1 MGTSE
6 AERYEAAR
14 ASSAKTHQG
23 YLNVLLPAPDSPGS
37 AFAAV
42 GAKARNGL
50 YGAVKNTRG
59 KEKTTMDQQDRL
71 RAKLVEYVQNVHA
84 MEQNVLLMLD
94 SIILTIR
101 DTELAVMF
109 EEHKAETRRQERRLN
124 ERLRALGGLSL
135 TSTGKDI
142 VAIATAQ
149 VKGIADLWRT
159 DKAVRNARD
168 AFVTEHME
176 IAAYEVLERLA
187 ERVGD
192 AQTAEVARENRAEEE
207 AMAERIASKWDTF
220 LDITLSNE

>member
-1 MGTSE
+1 VD
-6 AERYEAAR
+6 
-14 ASSAKTHQG
+14 
-23 YLNVLLPAPDSPGS
+23 VLRPKPESPGS
-37 AFAAV
+37 AFDAV
-42 GAKARNGL
+42 GAGVRNGL
-50 YGAVKNTRG
+50 YGSSQEEGKRG
-59 KEKTTMDQQDRL
+59 VRKMDQQDKL

-94 SIILTIR
+94 TVILTTR
-101 DTELAVMF
+101 DAELASMF
-109 EEHKAETRRQERRLN
+109 EEHKVETRRHERRLN

-135 TSTGKDI
+135 TSTGKDLG
-142 VAIATAQ
+142 AIAAAQ

-187 ERVGD
+187 KRVGD

-207 AMAERIASKWDTF
+207 AMAERIASKWDSF
-220 LDITLSNE
+220 LDMALSNE

>member
-1 MGTSE
+1 MEHRKRTRSE
-6 AERYEAAR
+6 EE
-14 ASSAKTHQG
+14 
-23 YLNVLLPAPDSPGS
+23 
-37 AFAAV
+37 
-42 GAKARNGL
+42 
-50 YGAVKNTRG
+50 G
-59 KEKTTMDQQDRL
+59 KMDQQDKL

-94 SIILTIR
+94 SVILTTK
-101 DTELAVMF
+101 DAELAAMF
-109 EEHKAETRRQERRLN
+109 EEHKAETRRHERRLN

-135 TSTGKDI
+135 TSTGKDLG
-142 VAIATAQ
+142 AIAAAQ

-192 AQTAEVARENRAEEE
+192 AQTAEVARENRAEQE
-207 AMAERIASKWDTF
+207 AMAERIASKWDSF
-220 LDITLSNE
+220 LDMTLSNE

>member
-1 MGTSE
+1 M
-6 AERYEAAR
+6 

-23 YLNVLLPAPDSPGS
+23 YVNVLLPEPDSPGS
-37 AFAAV
+37 AFDTV
-42 GAKARNGL
+42 GAGARNGL
-50 YGAVKNTRG
+50 YWSIAREREEEG
-59 KEKTTMDQQDRL
+59 KMDQQDKL

-94 SIILTIR
+94 SIILTTK
-101 DTELAVMF
+101 DAELAAMF
-109 EEHKAETRRQERRLN
+109 EEHKVETRRHERRLN

-135 TSTGKDI
+135 TSTGKDLG
-142 VAIATAQ
+142 AIAAAQ

-192 AQTAEVARENRAEEE
+192 AQTAEVARENRAEQE
-207 AMAERIASKWDTF
+207 AMAERIASKWDSF
-220 LDITLSNE
+220 LDMTLSDE